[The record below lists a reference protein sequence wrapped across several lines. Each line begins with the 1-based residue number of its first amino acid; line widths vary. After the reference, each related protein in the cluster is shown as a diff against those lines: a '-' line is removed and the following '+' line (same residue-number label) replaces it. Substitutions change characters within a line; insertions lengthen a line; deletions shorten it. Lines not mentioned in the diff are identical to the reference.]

1 MAGGLSLGGL
11 AHLLHYSNG
20 VVRRRKAHGRVLE
33 FRAASCTGAAYHIE
47 AYVVCGDV
55 PGLPAGVYHYDAASE
70 RLVRLRSDDF
80 RANVAS
86 SLAGAP
92 ASNAE
97 AFVVLSSTFW
107 RNAWRYGERAYRH
120 AFWDAGTVAANLLGL
135 ASQAGLSPG
144 LHAGFV
150 DKEVNFVL
158 GLDARR
164 EAAICVVALG
174 VGGSHGPIVAA
185 DPISP
190 VVEPVSQA
198 EIEYPLIWR
207 THAAGDL
214 AREEAAGWSTLASQ
228 TPEPEYGRPMR
239 TIIER
244 RRSTRR
250 FAREPLR
257 RQDFDGLLHAALAY
271 MPADFPSLADAYLIV
286 HNVDGLVPGAYRFNE
301 ELRLIQAGDFRSQ
314 ASHLALDQT
323 TAGDAAFNLYF
334 VTGLDSLMA
343 SQGERGYRAAQLEA
357 GVRGGR
363 VYLAATALGL
373 GATGLTFYD
382 DEVAP
387 FFALPDDTAVLFLA
401 AVGRPSLPSP

>member
-11 AHLLHYSNG
+11 ADLLHYSNG

-55 PGLPAGVYHYDAASE
+55 SGLPAGVYHYDAASE
-70 RLVRLRSDDF
+70 RLVRLRDGDL
-80 RANVAS
+80 RANVWDA
-86 SLAGAP
+86 LGGQAHGA
-92 ASNAE
+92 E
-97 AFVVLSSTFW
+97 TYVVLTSTFW

-120 AFWDAGTVAANLLGL
+120 AFWDSGTVTANLLGL
-135 ASQAGLSPG
+135 ASQVGLSPR

-150 DKEVNFVL
+150 DAEVNRLL

-174 VGGSHGPIVAA
+174 LGASHSPLITA
-185 DPISP
+185 DPIFP
-190 VVEPVSQA
+190 AVEPVSQA
-198 EIEYPLIWR
+198 EIEFPLIWH

-214 AREEAAGWSTLASQ
+214 VRHEVAAWST
-228 TPEPEYGRPMR
+228 EPAPNGEPDHGRPLR
-239 TIIER
+239 EIIER

-257 RQDFDGLLHAALAY
+257 RQDFDSLLHAALAY
-271 MPADFPSLADAYLIV
+271 LPADFPSLADAYLIV
-286 HNVDGLVPGAYRFNE
+286 HNVDGLVPGAYRFDE
-301 ELRLIQAGDFRSQ
+301 EPRLIQTGDFRSQ
-314 ASHLALDQT
+314 AAHLALDQAA
-323 TAGDAAFNLYF
+323 AGDAAFDLYF
-334 VTGLDSLMA
+334 VTALDSVLA

-382 DEVAP
+382 DEVAS
-387 FFALPDDTAVLFLA
+387 FFALPDDTAVLFLV